1 MIQHAILKTAGPL
14 SEKDLKLLCSRFE
27 KLLGDQILF
36 TVEED
41 PSLIGGF
48 TAYIDG
54 KLYDM
59 SMLSK
64 LQSVL
69 KSDTAHETE
78 EDDRKQAH
86 TDDGVYPHDQS
97 EQDAE
102 EDGFNVSEYGPDGPK
117 KPEEEPKPQLET
129 VSAHIRK
136 KLSEADTGSKIYEYG
151 TVLSS
156 ADGIV
161 HVEGLGHSRYGELL
175 EFENNAYGMAL
186 DLSSKGVGAV
196 LLSGLEDVSAGSIVR
211 GTGRVADIGVGKA
224 LLGRVIDPIGRP
236 LDGKELKV
244 ERHRPIE
251 CAAPAIMDRAPVEQ
265 PLQTGILAIDS
276 MIPIGKGQ
284 RELIIGDRQTGK
296 TVIALSSMINQSKQ
310 GVICIYV
317 AIGQKAS
324 TVAQFVHT
332 LEKQGAMKNCI
343 VVVSTASDCAAMQ
356 YIAPYAGCAIAEDFM
371 YAGRD
376 VLIIYDDLS
385 KHATSYR
392 AMSLLLKRPPGRE
405 AYPGDVFYLHSRL
418 LERAAKLSPELG
430 GGSMT
435 ALPIVETMAGDISA
449 YIPTNVISI
458 TDGQIYLESELF
470 HAGIRPAV
478 NVGLSVS
485 RVGRAAQPKAMR
497 AVSGQLRLE
506 LAMYREL
513 AVFAQFGSDI
523 DASTQQMLDRG
534 ERLTELLKQDQNTIY
549 TLSEQVAVLIA
560 FSAELFQGLPLH
572 KVGAVKAELCAYL
585 WHNTMGAMR
594 SIDATGELT
603 DADKQELQRAV
614 ESFQAQM
621 QI

>member
-14 SEKDLKLLCSRFE
+14 SEKDLKLLCTRFE
-27 KLLGDQILF
+27 KLLGDQIMF

-41 PSLIGGF
+41 PTLIGGF

-69 KSDTAHETE
+69 KSDSAHETE
-78 EDDRKQAH
+78 EDGRQNAHADDAVYAHDR
-86 TDDGVYPHDQS
+86 S
-97 EQDAE
+97 EQE
-102 EDGFNVSEYGPDGPK
+102 QEDEGFDVNEYGPDGPK

-186 DLSSKGVGAV
+186 DLSSNGVGAV

-251 CAAPAIMDRAPVEQ
+251 SAAPAIMDRAPVEQ
-265 PLQTGILAIDS
+265 PLQTGIVAIDS

-296 TVIALSSMINQSKQ
+296 TVIALSAMINQSKQ
-310 GVICIYV
+310 GVVCIYV

-371 YAGRD
+371 YKGRD

-523 DASTQQMLDRG
+523 DASTKQMLDRG

-549 TLSEQVAVLIA
+549 ALSEQVAILIA
-560 FSAELFQGLPLH
+560 FSAELFQGLALH
-572 KVGAVKAELCAYL
+572 KVGQVKAALCEYL
-585 WHNTMGAMR
+585 WHNALGAMR
-594 SIDATGELT
+594 SIDSTGELT
-603 DADKQELQRAV
+603 DADRQELQRSV

-621 QI
+621 QV